1 MNLEVEDPLYATVQR
16 RNNNSGRKKSAR
28 GAAAAATDTSPA
40 ALLELAYG
48 AGAHRA
54 AAVIQRAY
62 RAHRLQ
68 SQFSRLMSLA
78 MSADRLDRRLSLL
91 GPGKDA
97 DSDLTFKELLLY
109 AIRAV
114 QPTSGDCSFDKIVDR
129 TVLRE
134 RRGGRVKPALVI
146 RTRGKLPASLFHCPV
161 MQ

>member
-16 RNNNSGRKKSAR
+16 RHNNNNGRNLKGVGTAT
-28 GAAAAATDTSPA
+28 TDTSPA

-48 AGAHRA
+48 RAANRA

-91 GPGKDA
+91 GPGNEA
-97 DSDLTFKELLLY
+97 DTVIRALLY
-109 AIRAV
+109 
-114 QPTSGDCSFDKIVDR
+114 C
-129 TVLRE
+129 
-134 RRGGRVKPALVI
+134 
-146 RTRGKLPASLFHCPV
+146 
-161 MQ
+161 